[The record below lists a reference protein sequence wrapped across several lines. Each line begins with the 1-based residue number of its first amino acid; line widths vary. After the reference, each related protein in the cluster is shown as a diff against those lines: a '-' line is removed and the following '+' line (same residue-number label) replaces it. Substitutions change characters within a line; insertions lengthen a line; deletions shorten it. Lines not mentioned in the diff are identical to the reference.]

1 MIDQENTLTP
11 GTGVEALIMIVE
23 IGLSKCRYLIWAGYF
38 TSVEWSRVPSNLT
51 TKSRSWLTNIRVNCL
66 IILVVTS
73 FPLDGIAAC
82 VKNEPNQLW
91 NYVGQIAEKRVKMTL
106 ILSGEEVTGQYFYTT
121 LLHDIS
127 LQGRIK
133 DGKDIS
139 LDELS
144 ADGKVVAQ
152 FNGHFADA
160 TTHKE
165 GVDGKLECDVI
176 AGYWRK
182 KGHSKKRSVYL
193 SLESITA
200 GTLTSRYLGAGA
212 QDDDLVNRE
221 AYRFWLAVKQNNM
234 KAVASQIAYPLEYTM
249 NEQKKKCRTAAEFMA
264 DYDVVITKKFR
275 EEIIKATP
283 HNMFS
288 NDQGVMLGNGEVWFN
303 SSGKVVALNTQ

>member
-1 MIDQENTLTP
+1 
-11 GTGVEALIMIVE
+11 MIVE
-23 IGLSKCRYLIWAGYF
+23 VGLSKCRYLITAGNF
-38 TSVEWSRVPSNLT
+38 NPIKWMCVLSSLT
-51 TKSRSWLTNIRVNCL
+51 KCRSWLTNIRSHCL
-66 IILVVTS
+66 IVLVIIS
-73 FPLDGIAAC
+73 FPLFPLDGIAAC

-91 NYVGQIAEKRVKMTL
+91 NYVGKIGEKRVKMTL
-106 ILSGEEVTGQYFYTT
+106 ILNGQEVIGQYFYAT

-144 ADGKVVAQ
+144 ADGKVVAH
-152 FNGHFADA
+152 FNGHFVDA
-160 TTHKE
+160 TAHKKA
-165 GVDGKLECDVI
+165 VDGKLECDVVT
-176 AGYWRK
+176 GDWKK
-182 KGHSKKRSVYL
+182 KGGSKTLAVYL

-221 AYRFWLAVKQNNM
+221 VYRFWLAIKQNNM
-234 KAVASQIAYPLEYTM
+234 KAIASQIEYPIEYTI
-249 NEQKKKCRTAAEFMA
+249 NEQKKKCLSAAEFMA

-288 NDQGVMLGNGEVWFN
+288 NDQGIMLGDGEVWFN
-303 SSGKVVALNTQ
+303 HSGKVIALNIR